1 MRRFIGNIAATCVI
15 TGVLGVGLV
24 LTVKAAPVV
33 ASPCTTP
40 CGISTGSGVEL
51 LSADVEPDDDQDGLG
66 DESQDADL
74 GVGGDGV
81 PADTS
86 QNPGGA
92 IAWVASS
99 NNAVQLYKDFASA
112 LPGQDESPPEGQE
125 FFTALSEKYGE
136 ENPDPYATYG
146 DDAVLLAAD
155 PIERS
160 GSGEKADILSSI
172 FATRDRQSVLGSYS
186 IDEDGDTTLTSYP
199 VPPVDSVED
208 PNLNLVQTY
217 NYQDVNHRTSKDTR
231 PMLDSAPGEVWLAE
245 TGGLVRLA
253 GQPLIG
259 EGNPLE
265 FPASLPHAL
274 TIGHHN
280 RHPAVRTYSAWNE
293 GNHGSQPIT
302 AALTALANWI
312 PLADPAGGPSF
323 YPLDEDARDFANTTG
338 DGMEDVAY
346 RFASAPVVPD
356 NVGPKTTPNFALVE
370 AGLAS
375 LGHQSTDGDEAV
387 EPYTPELA

>member
-1 MRRFIGNIAATCVI
+1 MLRIIGTIGVTLAIMATTITPAAAQGRDSDRGRGDRDAGRIFYATTNQNLLAVDGNLNPG
-15 TGVLGVGLV
+15 TPRLVG
-24 LTVKAAPVV
+24 
-33 ASPCTTP
+33 
-40 CGISTGSGVEL
+40 
-51 LSADVEPDDDQDGLG
+51 SAYTNAEPDDDSDLLG

-74 GVGGDGV
+74 GVGGDGLW
-81 PADTS
+81 AGTS

-112 LPGQDESPPEGQE
+112 LPGQDEYPPEGQE
-125 FFTALSEKYGE
+125 FFTALSERYGE
-136 ENPDPYATYG
+136 ENPDAYPTHG
-146 DDAVLLAAD
+146 DDAVLLATD
-155 PIERS
+155 PIQRS

-186 IDEDGDTTLTSYP
+186 IDENGDTTLTSYA

-208 PNLNLVQTY
+208 PDLNLVQTY
-217 NYQDVNHRTSKDTR
+217 GLHNYQDVNHRTSKDTR

-253 GQPLIG
+253 GQPLFG

-280 RHPAVRTYSAWNE
+280 RHPAVRTYS
-293 GNHGSQPIT
+293 
-302 AALTALANWI
+302 
-312 PLADPAGGPSF
+312 
-323 YPLDEDARDFANTTG
+323 

-356 NVGPKTTPNFALVE
+356 NVGPKTMPNFALVE
-370 AGLAS
+370 AVLAS